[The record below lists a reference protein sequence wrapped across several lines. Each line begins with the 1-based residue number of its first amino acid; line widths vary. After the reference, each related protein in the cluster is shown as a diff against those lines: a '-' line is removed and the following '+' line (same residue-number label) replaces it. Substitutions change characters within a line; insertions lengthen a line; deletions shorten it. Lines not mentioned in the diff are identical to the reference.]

1 MYSGQIILAQLL
13 QHVPHYAFRRIVARY
28 RSDYRVRSF
37 SCWDQFV
44 CLAFGQLTFRESLR
58 DLELCLRSRPEHL
71 YHLGLRGR
79 VCRSTLA
86 EANEQ
91 RDWRVYADIAALLIR
106 RARALY
112 AGESFGV
119 EMENATAY
127 AFDATIIDV
136 SLRLFPWARYGPS
149 TASVKINTLLD
160 LRGSIPSFL
169 SITKATRHDVNGLDD
184 FVLEAGAFYIMDHGY
199 VDFMRLHRMLQ
210 AGAFFVI
217 RARNDLRFRLVQSQ
231 PVRQTQAVRADQV
244 ITLTYERSVRDY
256 PENLRRI
263 RFYDVE
269 RKLQLVFLTN
279 NFVLPAR
286 TIADLYKSRWQIELF
301 FKWIKGHLR
310 IKHFWGN
317 SANAVKTQI
326 WVAVAVYVLMAILKK
341 EYKTDLSLH
350 AIHQILSANAF
361 QKESLYQL
369 LTKDYAEF
377 LPAPDPNQLLFNGL

>member
-1 MYSGQIILAQLL
+1 MHSGKIVLAQLL
-13 QHVPHYAFRRIVARY
+13 EHVPHYAFRRIVARY

-37 SCWDQFV
+37 SCWSQFV

-91 RDWRVYADIAALLIR
+91 RDWRVYAEVATLLIR

-112 AGESFGV
+112 AGEDFGV
-119 EMENATAY
+119 EIENAAAY

-136 SLRLFPWARYGPS
+136 SLRLFPWARYGPT

-169 SITKATRHDVNGLDD
+169 SLTKATRHDVNGLDD
-184 FVLEAGAFYIMDHGY
+184 FVPEAGAFYILDRGY
-199 VDFMRLHRMLQ
+199 VDFMRLHRLRQ
-210 AGAFFVI
+210 AGAFFVV
-217 RARNDLRFRLVQSQ
+217 RARNDLRFRLVASRNVIKTQG
-231 PVRQTQAVRADQV
+231 VRCDQ
-244 ITLTYERSVRDY
+244 IIALTYERSVRDY

-279 NFVLPAR
+279 NFVLPAA
-286 TIADLYKSRWQIELF
+286 TIAELYKRRWQIELF
-301 FKWIKGHLR
+301 FKWIKGHLS

-326 WVAVAVYVLMAILKK
+326 WVAVGVYVLMAILKK
-341 EYKTDLSLH
+341 EYKIDLSLH

-361 QKESLYQL
+361 QKEPLHQL
-369 LTKDYAEF
+369 LTKDYTEF
-377 LPAPDPNQLLFNGL
+377 LPPPDPNQLIFNDL